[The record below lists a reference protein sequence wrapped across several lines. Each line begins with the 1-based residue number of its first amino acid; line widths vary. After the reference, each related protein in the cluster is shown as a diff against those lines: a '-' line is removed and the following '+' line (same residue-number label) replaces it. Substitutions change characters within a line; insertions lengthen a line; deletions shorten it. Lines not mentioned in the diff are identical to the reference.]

1 MFPSLHTKDE
11 RHVKCKAWNV
21 KRRAPQGSVLHLM
34 LFNILIDDLSYFP
47 RQKGLAECLCGWSS
61 AGIQP
66 SHVDPV
72 ALEACVCYNVGEWPK
87 SGTIS
92 ENEGCYRW
100 WQHAPGSSPQ
110 WRIMVFLPS
119 KGHVRDFGIDWNK
132 YILRHTNSRHTSNVC
147 KMISNQFCCYVPLQF
162 RQQFFLYSTQNHFT

>member
-47 RQKGLAECLCGWSS
+47 RQKGLAEYLCGWSS

-72 ALEACVCYNVGEWPK
+72 ALEACAYVTMSA
-87 SGTIS
+87 SGQ
-92 ENEGCYRW
+92 R
-100 WQHAPGSSPQ
+100 
-110 WRIMVFLPS
+110 VVPS
-119 KGHVRDFGIDWNK
+119 LRMRDVTVDD
-132 YILRHTNSRHTSNVC
+132 S
-147 KMISNQFCCYVPLQF
+147 M
-162 RQQFFLYSTQNHFT
+162 RQALVLSDTDNGFPSQ